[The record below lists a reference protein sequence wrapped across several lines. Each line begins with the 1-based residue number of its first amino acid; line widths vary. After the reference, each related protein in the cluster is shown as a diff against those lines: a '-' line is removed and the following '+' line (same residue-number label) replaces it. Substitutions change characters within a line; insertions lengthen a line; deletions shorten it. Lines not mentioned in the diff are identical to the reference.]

1 MPRINVPPTR
11 SNLIRIKKDLQFARE
26 GYEILDRKREVLTTE
41 LIRMAHDAS
50 VLQEEMWK
58 TMAEAYRAMEKA
70 QLTMG
75 REHVEWA
82 ALAAHKSVDVQLKY
96 RGIMGVPLPV
106 VEASGGP
113 PEMLYSLGDTS
124 ATLDEASAAFREVV
138 GRVPELSRLVT
149 SVFRLANELRKT
161 QRRVNALQHIFI
173 PEYEET
179 VAFIVSTLEE
189 RDREETFRLKLL
201 KNRSKKSKAES
212 EGKVLE
218 PVFQAAGGE
227 SGAAGQ

>member
-1 MPRINVPPTR
+1 MPRINIPPTR
-11 SNLIRIKKDLQFARE
+11 SNLIRIKQDLQFARE

-41 LIRMAHDAS
+41 LIKMAHEAS
-50 VLQEEMWK
+50 DLQEKVWQLQAK
-58 TMAEAYRAMEKA
+58 AYRALEKA

-82 ALAAHKSVDVQLKY
+82 ALAAHKSIDVQLKY
-96 RGIMGVPLPV
+96 RGIMGVPLPT

-124 ATLDEASAAFREVV
+124 ATLDEASAAFREVLNLI
-138 GRVPELSRLVT
+138 PQLSMLVT
-149 SVFRLANELRKT
+149 AVFRLANELRKT

-173 PEYEET
+173 PEYEDT
-179 VAFIVSTLEE
+179 VAFIISTLEE

-201 KNRSKKSKAES
+201 KNRSQKSKETQ
-212 EGKVLE
+212 
-218 PVFQAAGGE
+218 P
-227 SGAAGQ
+227 

>member
-1 MPRINVPPTR
+1 
-11 SNLIRIKKDLQFARE
+11 LQFARE
-26 GYEILDRKREVLTTE
+26 GYAILDRKREVLTTE
-41 LIRMAHDAS
+41 LIRLAHDATL
-50 VLQEEMWK
+50 LQDEMRRLQ
-58 TMAEAYRAMEKA
+58 TEAYRNLEKA

-82 ALAAHKSVDVQLKY
+82 ALAAHKTVDVQLKFH
-96 RGIMGVPLPV
+96 GIMGVAVPV
-106 VEASGGP
+106 IEASGGP

-124 ATLDEASAAFREVV
+124 ATLDEASASFRTVLAL
-138 GRVPELSRLVT
+138 VPELSRLVT

-189 RDREETFRLKLL
+189 REREETFRLKLL
-201 KNRSKKSKAES
+201 KNRTERTKEASS
-212 EGKVLE
+212 EQPNVG
-218 PVFQAAGGE
+218 
-227 SGAAGQ
+227 